1 MDAQNQANPWI
12 SERSLGSVGNA
23 LQCAEEAGVI
33 RKRALLDDQDRVQ
46 DAYESFPSL
55 KMIALQRQIQQKQ
68 KELDEV
74 NLEIQRRL
82 QDHDTM
88 DVTHVDILDQRIAKV
103 NELSSH
109 LEQVIK
115 NKQELIGRLQQ
126 PFVNDYIPVELQ
138 YQRYGGELL
147 PKLVPSLAR
156 LSTNLE
162 NLEWLVNLSSTV
174 GDLGGLVAD
183 LTSTVATLQSVVQ
196 GVTQVRR
203 VMRHLQAQ
211 SGPPADES
219 VHFTDADRQHSA
231 S

>member
-23 LQCAEEAGVI
+23 LHCAEEAGVI
-33 RKRALLDDQDRVQ
+33 RKRAPLDDEDRIR
-46 DAYESFPSL
+46 DAYESFTSL
-55 KMIALQRQIQQKQ
+55 KMIALQRHIQQKQ

-82 QDHDTM
+82 QHRDTM

-103 NELSSH
+103 NELNSH
-109 LEQVIK
+109 LEQVIG
-115 NKQELIGRLQQ
+115 NRQELIARLQQ
-126 PFVNDYIPVELQ
+126 PFVNDYIPIELQ

-147 PKLVPSLAR
+147 PKLVPSLAG

-162 NLEWLVNLSSTV
+162 NLEWMVNLNSAV

-196 GVTQVRR
+196 GVSQIRR
-203 VMRHLQAQ
+203 VMRQVQAQ
-211 SGPPADES
+211 SGLSADES
-219 VHFTDADRQHSA
+219 FHSTDTDRQHSA